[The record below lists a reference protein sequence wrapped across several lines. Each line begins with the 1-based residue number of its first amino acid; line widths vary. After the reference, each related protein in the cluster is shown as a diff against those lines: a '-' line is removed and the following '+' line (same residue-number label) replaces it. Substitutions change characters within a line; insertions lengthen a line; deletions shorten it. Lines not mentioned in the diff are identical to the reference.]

1 MEGLILCRG
10 KLAVNPFYA
19 GDISFYSIEEICY
32 YLYENI
38 YTISEDFFSERLIEF
53 IRSEL
58 EEEEIGAALAVLL
71 KNGLRLKEAV
81 LTVLMNVDFYSAEE
95 VTKLRNVVEELDKL
109 EPYERVK
116 ACGDTM
122 LKAKRYM
129 KALEDYGKAAVL
141 AQKQDAPQ
149 KFFAKLYHDKGVAY
163 GRMLLYELAYEAF
176 SISYQMS
183 GDEETRMQMVA
194 ADILGELKHEGILE
208 EEKESVMHSIESA
221 MNHAMVEPICK
232 KVNDSLAKRNSGNY
246 SDYVKD
252 CDVIVESFKKDCL
265 NNMR

>member
-10 KLAVNPFYA
+10 KLATNPFYA

-53 IRSEL
+53 IQQEL

-71 KNGLRLKEAV
+71 KNGLHLKEAV
-81 LTVLMNVDFYSAEE
+81 LTIVMNVDFYSAEE
-95 VTKLRNVVEELDKL
+95 VMRLRNIVDELDKL

-129 KALEDYGKAAVL
+129 KALEDYGKSILL
-141 AQKQDAPQ
+141 AQKQGAS
-149 KFFAKLYHDKGVAY
+149 KEFLAKAYHNKGVAY
-163 GRMLLYELAYEAF
+163 GRMILYELAYEAF
-176 SISYQMS
+176 EMSYQLVENS
-183 GDEETRMQMVA
+183 ETRRQMIA
-194 ADILGELKHEGILE
+194 ADILGNLEHKDILE
-208 EEKESVMHSIESA
+208 EERESVLHQIESA
-221 MNHAMVEPICK
+221 MDHAALDVRCK
-232 KVNDSLAKRNSGNY
+232 KVNDSLVKKNNGNY
-246 SDYVKD
+246 SEYVKE
-252 CDVIVESFKKDCL
+252 CDALVESYKKECL